1 MIIKKKNIEIND
13 DEVYKLSQE
22 IGHSFVVTKI
32 LASRGYDT
40 IEKIK
45 KFLSPSL
52 TDLHDPFL
60 LKNMDV
66 VTNKIKKAL
75 ATKKRVLI
83 FGDYDVDGISATAIL
98 YKYFAGHGLVPQYF
112 LPNRYEDGY
121 GLTIETA
128 QKVIDLYSP
137 ELIIT
142 VDCGISCYKEV
153 DYLMSKGVDVVVTDH
168 HEIPE
173 ILPSC
178 PIVNAKMLGQEYPFR
193 ELCGAGVALKIVQ
206 ALGENLEE
214 YLPICAIATI
224 ADIVSLTD
232 ENRAIVTCGLKL
244 YDKLPKGVKML
255 IKEQKLKSISSSEIA
270 FRVAPKIN
278 APGRMGDAT
287 VSLKLYISDN
297 QQILNENLEKLN
309 EMNAKRQEL
318 CSTIYDEA
326 IKMLEK
332 ENQNDKR
339 AIILYSDSW
348 DSGLLGIVSA
358 RLTEEFNKPSF
369 LFSEVDG
376 LLKGSV
382 RSIPNIN
389 IHEILS
395 KTSTLLETFGGHSMA
410 AGLTLKKENLA
421 KFTYEI
427 ENYLLKDFDKK
438 DFVAQKEYDI
448 QLESEQINMNL
459 VNELE
464 CLEPC
469 GCGNPKPIFYTKYSN
484 LVAERM
490 KNFPQHLNITT
501 PSNFSLLAFNQGDM
515 KNLIENSYVVELM
528 FELQL
533 NEFKGNKFIKGLCK
547 NIKCS
552 GYKDGLKDYVQG
564 NYLEQLKLN
573 KSEYKNAFYSYDNL
587 VYTLN
592 KLTNKSNYGTL
603 IVCNNLENAKKLSM
617 YLYTHSFEFHLG
629 KVRTHHSNN
638 SIIVGLNSLEN
649 LSKYNNFVFTEPL
662 LNMDYLNNF
671 HGNLYLPK
679 DHEIDIK
686 NYGIDLSH
694 DFFSIFYKKLYA
706 IAGKM
711 IASTKYDYF
720 LLFKGLCPELQNLTY
735 SQFNACLFTFEELD
749 FLTCIDGESYRIEI
763 NKQAQKREL
772 ASAKF
777 YQRLHSLLD

>member
-13 DEVYKLSQE
+13 DEIYKLSKE

-45 KFLSPSL
+45 KFLSPNI

-60 LKNMDV
+60 LKNMDI
-66 VTNKIKKAL
+66 VTEKIKNAL
-75 ATKKRVLI
+75 ETKKRVLI

-98 YKYFAGHGLVPQYF
+98 YKFFASHGLVPQYF

-153 DYLMSKGVDVVVTDH
+153 DYLMSKGIDVVVTDH
-168 HEIPE
+168 HEIPD

-178 PIVNAKMLGQEYPFR
+178 PIINAKMLGQAYPFR

-255 IKEQKLKSISSSEIA
+255 IKEQKLKSVSSSEIA

-278 APGRMGDAT
+278 ASGRMGDAT

-297 QQILNENLEKLN
+297 PQVLKENLEKLN
-309 EMNAKRQEL
+309 EMNTKRQEL
-318 CSTIYDEA
+318 CSIIYDEA

-332 ENQNDKR
+332 ENQNDRR
-339 AIILYSDSW
+339 AIILYSANW

-358 RLTEEFNKPSF
+358 RLTDEFNKPSF

-389 IHEILS
+389 IHDILS

-438 DFVAQKEYDI
+438 DFVAVKEYDV

-469 GCGNPKPIFYTKYSN
+469 GCGNSKPIFYTKYSN

-573 KSEYKNAFYSYDNL
+573 KSDDKNAFYSYDNL

-603 IVCNNLENAKKLSM
+603 IVCNSLENAKKLSM
-617 YLYTHSFEFHLG
+617 YLYTHSFDFHLG

-649 LSKYNNFVFTEPL
+649 LYKYNNFVFTEPL

-679 DHEIDIK
+679 DHEINIK
-686 NYGIDLSH
+686 NYGINLSH
-694 DFFSIFYKKLYA
+694 DFFSLFYKKLYA
-706 IAGKM
+706 IAEKM

-735 SQFNACLFTFEELD
+735 AQFNACLFTFEELD

-763 NKQAQKREL
+763 NKQAEKREL
-772 ASAKF
+772 TSAKF
-777 YQRLHSLLD
+777 YNRLKSLLD